1 MKYIILLFA
10 SLASAIT
17 LGSRPLMQDVLKVQ
31 NPVSIMDLP
40 RTSDPLDA
48 YAPDCIKTVN
58 TGAATVQTQLYE
70 QGCALIT
77 FSSGVITRDYKFN
90 CCGTSVWIRVN
101 GADWEALRQAGS
113 WMAFR
118 YQRVS
123 VSDNTYSID
132 FRKVNGQSPSNIA
145 PEEFLP

>member
-10 SLASAIT
+10 SLASATT

-31 NPVSIMDLP
+31 NPQ
-40 RTSDPLDA
+40 RF
-48 YAPDCIKTVN
+48 K
-58 TGAATVQTQLYE
+58 TQLYE

-101 GADWEALRQAGS
+101 GADWETLRQAGKLDGL
-113 WMAFR
+113 R

-132 FRKVNGQSPSNIA
+132 FRKVDGQSPSNIA